1 MCNLS
6 QGIKEAGIAEGKNEI
21 IINMYNNDF
30 TLEQI
35 VKATGK
41 SIEEIKQIISSNK

>member
-6 QGIKEAGIAEGKNEI
+6 QGIKESGVIEI

-30 TLEQI
+30 TIEQI
-35 VKATGK
+35 IKATGK
-41 SIEEIKQIISSNK
+41 TAEEINKIISENS